1 MFKQALMRSAKQAL
15 KALVRQRNT
24 QVPPKTELISDASIG
39 TSLCRVSSQ
48 RRAHHLSPP
57 R

>member
-24 QVPPKTELISDASIG
+24 QVPRKL
-39 TSLCRVSSQ
+39 SSYRMQ
-48 RRAHHLSPP
+48 A
-57 R
+57 

>member
-1 MFKQALMRSAKQAL
+1 MFKQTLMRSAKQAL